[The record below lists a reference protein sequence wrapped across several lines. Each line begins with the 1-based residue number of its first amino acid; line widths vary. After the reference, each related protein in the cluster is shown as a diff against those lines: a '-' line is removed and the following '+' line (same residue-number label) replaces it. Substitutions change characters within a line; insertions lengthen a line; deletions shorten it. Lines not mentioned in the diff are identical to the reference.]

1 MSSDRVSRIE
11 SLLRDAF
18 APTYLLVK
26 DQSHLHAGHE
36 GARDGRGHF
45 DVTIESKAFS
55 GKRPLARH
63 RMVYDA
69 VGSLMET
76 DIHALRIQAK
86 APAE

>member
-55 GKRPLARH
+55 GKRPLVCH